1 MSQLVDDPTLDQ
13 LCDHL
18 TIANGYVQLLLFL
31 LWHHP
36 AELDPALLSLYLRRA
51 RWGSARVAATLRGE
65 SFTEPWP
72 G

>member
-1 MSQLVDDPTLDQ
+1 MSQIVDDLTLDA
-13 LCDHL
+13 LCDQL

-36 AELDPALLSLYLRRA
+36 APLDPALLSLYLRRA

-65 SFTEPWP
+65 PFSEPMP
-72 G
+72 R